1 MDAAVDWTWKE
12 LPTGE
17 PAPEENS
24 EAVEEERARVEA
36 ALDDAYRR
44 GLDEGIAQG
53 RRQARHEL
61 STALAVANQV
71 VDQARDAH
79 DGWMENLEATLA
91 ALAVGIARHL
101 VERELDADPE
111 LLGHLM
117 SRALTHFPTDECIR
131 VRIHPDDR
139 EALHGADPDTPVLP
153 PERDTRWISDAS
165 VPRGSFILEGPEQVL
180 DGRLD
185 RALERVYRS
194 MAGV

>member
-17 PAPEENS
+17 PEPEQTP
-24 EAVEEERARVEA
+24 EAVEEERVRTET

-61 STALAVANQV
+61 ATALAVANQV

-79 DGWMENLEATLA
+79 DGWMQNLEASLA
-91 ALAVGIARHL
+91 ALAVGVARHL
-101 VERELDADPE
+101 VDRELDADPE

-117 SRALTHFPTDECIR
+117 SRALTHFPPDECIR
-131 VRIHPDDR
+131 VRINPDDR
-139 EALHGADPDTPVLP
+139 EALHGADPDTAVMP
-153 PERDTRWISDAS
+153 PERDTRWISDPS

-185 RALERVYRS
+185 RALERIYRS
-194 MAGV
+194 MTDA